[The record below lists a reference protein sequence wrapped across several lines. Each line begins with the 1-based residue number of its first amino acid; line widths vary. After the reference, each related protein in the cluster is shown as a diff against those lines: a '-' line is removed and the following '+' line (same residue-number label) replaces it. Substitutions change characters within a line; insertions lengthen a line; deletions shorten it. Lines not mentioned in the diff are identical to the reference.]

1 MQAFVSI
8 FPGNRHTHSKTGY
21 SSQRAADERT
31 GFLGTIVTK
40 RYSLSYYIS
49 AGQIPAALLPNHYR
63 RFIVSDSATAATTA
77 LPV

>member
-1 MQAFVSI
+1 MLQLTALPVSASRSA
-8 FPGNRHTHSKTGY
+8 PSDSRC
-21 SSQRAADERT
+21 AAAERT
-31 GFLGTIVTK
+31 GFLGTTVTK